1 MMMDNDEFIDSI
13 VLFMSAQQQAE
24 EEGKKEFV
32 CPLCGG
38 LAWWGRAKCN
48 NHLHSGCPKCGFKMM
63 E

>member
-1 MMMDNDEFIDSI
+1 MNNDEFMDRI

-38 LAWWGRAKCN
+38 LAMWGRAKCN
-48 NHLHSGCPKCGFKMM
+48 NHLRSACPKCGFKMM

>member
-1 MMMDNDEFIDSI
+1 MDNDEFMDRI

-24 EEGKKEFV
+24 EEGKREFE

-38 LAWWGRAKCN
+38 LAWWGRENCN
-48 NHLHSGCPKCGFKMM
+48 NHLRSSCPKCGFKMM

>member
-1 MMMDNDEFIDSI
+1 MDNNEFMDRI

-24 EEGKKEFV
+24 EKCKEEFV

-38 LAWWGRAKCN
+38 LARWVRAKCN
-48 NHLHSGCPKCGFKMM
+48 NHLHSGCTKCGFNMM